1 MENLVN
7 IESSFWKDKR
17 VLLTGHTGFKGSW
30 LSLWLL
36 TLGADVW
43 GYSLESSEKHLFKK
57 LKFDCPKIPNDL
69 GSINSKYADIRDFD
83 SIKQFVVDAQP
94 EIVFHLAAQP
104 LVRTSYRDPR
114 GTWDINVNGTLN
126 LLEALKSLKSFCAV
140 VLITT
145 DKVYENKN
153 WDFGYRENDV
163 LGGYDPY
170 SASKAAAE
178 IAIASWR
185 SSFCGDA
192 IYQTPY
198 LGISTAR
205 SGNVIGGGDWSEDRI
220 IPDAI
225 KALEFSKPIMI
236 RSPNSIRPWQH
247 VLEPLSGYLC
257 LAQKIFE
264 SFSFKNSLTSAF
276 NFGPKQEENH
286 NVQQVVE
293 EILKYWKGEFKI
305 SSNPNE
311 PYEAKNLRLHIEKAN
326 NLLSWYPRWSF
337 QKSIERTIKWYKAVS
352 QGEFPI
358 SACILDLRDYEES
371 DNGN

>member
-7 IESSFWKDKR
+7 IRSSFWKGKR

-43 GYSLESSEKHLFKK
+43 GYSLGCSEKDLFKK
-57 LKFDCPKIPNDL
+57 LKFDSPKIPNDL
-69 GSINSKYADIRDFD
+69 GSINSKYDDIRNFD
-83 SIKQFVVDAQP
+83 SLKKFIINSQP

-104 LVRTSYRDPR
+104 LVRNSYRDPL
-114 GTWDINVNGTLN
+114 GTWDVNVNGTLN
-126 LLEALKSLKSFCAV
+126 LMEALKSLKSFCAV

-153 WDFGYRENDV
+153 WEFGYRENDV

-185 SSFCGDA
+185 SSFCGNA
-192 IYQTPY
+192 IHQTPF

-205 SGNVIGGGDWSEDRI
+205 AGNVIGGGDWSEDRI
-220 IPDAI
+220 IPDSI
-225 KALEFSKPIMI
+225 KSLELSKPILV

-257 LAQKIFE
+257 LAQNIFE
-264 SFSFKNSLTSAF
+264 SSSFESPLTSAF

-286 NVQQVVE
+286 NVKQVVE
-293 EILKYWKGEFKI
+293 EILKYWDGNFENI
-305 SSNPNE
+305 SNPDE
-311 PYEAKNLRLHIEKAN
+311 PHEAKNLSLHIEKAN
-326 NLLSWYPRWSF
+326 NLLNWYPKWNFS
-337 QKSIERTIKWYKAVS
+337 KSIEKTIKWYKAVN
-352 QGEFPI
+352 QGECPI
-358 SACILDLRDYEES
+358 SCSLLDLRDYQKNN
-371 DNGN
+371 NGN